1 MSMIIRP
8 CTSDDLHQLQQIG
21 RQTFYETFHEHNA
34 EEHMNAYLAEAFT
47 EEKLLREL
55 NHPNSEFFIA
65 EIDDAV
71 AAYLKINE
79 GAAQTE
85 QMEDSDLEIE
95 RIYILQEFQ
104 KLGLGKQLYQKA
116 VERAQALHKKR
127 IWLGVWENN
136 ENALAF
142 YEKIGFTRIGEHSFF
157 MGEDEQVDYILV
169 KSIEV

>member
-1 MSMIIRP
+1 MSVVIRP

-21 RQTFYETFHEHNA
+21 RQTFYETFQEHNA

-55 NHPNSEFFIA
+55 HHPNSEFFIA
-65 EIDDAV
+65 EIDGAV

-104 KLGLGKQLYQKA
+104 KLGLGKLLYQKA

-127 IWLGVWENN
+127 IWLGVWEKN

-157 MGEDEQVDYILV
+157 MGEDEQVDFIFV
-169 KSIEV
+169 KSIEA